1 MEIQQLAISSLAPAP
16 YNPRRCS
23 DWEMRKLM
31 RNIEKFGLVEN
42 IVVNKDMTII
52 SGHQRVEA
60 CKNLGLET
68 IPAYVV
74 DLPKDQEQALNL
86 AMNRISGE
94 FDEAKLADLL
104 KDFTDEQKMLS
115 GFDESEIAKALKT
128 ATEGEEDDFTPKEPQ
143 GEATSKLGEV
153 YALGKHRLMCG
164 DATSKADMVI
174 LMDGK
179 MADMVILM
187 DGKMA
192 DMVWTDPPYGVSY
205 VGKTKDALEID
216 NDDLKPAELESF
228 LSAAFTLANE
238 YIQSGGA
245 WYVAAPPGPL
255 FTAFAHPLAALGIW
269 RQTLVWVKSV
279 FVMGRSDYHYRHEA
293 IFYGWKPGGTHY
305 FVDDRTQ
312 DTVWEFDKPSR
323 NAEHPTMKPI
333 PLIVRA
339 INNSSLKDQV
349 VLDTFGG
356 SGSTLIASEQTGR
369 QCFMMEL
376 DPHYVDV
383 IVQRWEQYTGQ
394 KAVKIV

>member
-1 MEIQQLAISSLAPAP
+1 
-16 YNPRRCS
+16 
-23 DWEMRKLM
+23 
-31 RNIEKFGLVEN
+31 
-42 IVVNKDMTII
+42 
-52 SGHQRVEA
+52 
-60 CKNLGLET
+60 
-68 IPAYVV
+68 
-74 DLPKDQEQALNL
+74 
-86 AMNRISGE
+86 
-94 FDEAKLADLL
+94 
-104 KDFTDEQKMLS
+104 
-115 GFDESEIAKALKT
+115 
-128 ATEGEEDDFTPKEPQ
+128 
-143 GEATSKLGEV
+143 
-153 YALGKHRLMCG
+153 
-164 DATSKADMVI
+164 
-174 LMDGK
+174 
-179 MADMVILM
+179 MVILM